1 MAKARRPR
9 ISGYLSEQQR
19 SQRGPIARRMQP
31 DFRHGLLE
39 GDSLVGRSM
48 LQRQRTRLHAFSLRA
63 TKKSLMSTVSRF
75 GVSLEE
81 DLLAA
86 FDLSIGGQGYQNRS
100 EAIRDLIRDHLIQKR
115 VVQGDAEVIGVVTL
129 VYDHRVHRLSDV
141 LADMQHKAEVVV
153 NASLH
158 IHLDEHNCL
167 EVIVIRGR
175 GNKVH
180 EIAGK
185 LIATKG
191 VQNGKLVTTSPE
203 LQH

>member
-1 MAKARRPR
+1 MNH
-9 ISGYLSEQQR
+9 L
-19 SQRGPIARRMQP
+19 
-31 DFRHGLLE
+31 
-39 GDSLVGRSM
+39 
-48 LQRQRTRLHAFSLRA
+48 
-63 TKKSLMSTVSRF
+63 SRF

-86 FDLSIGGQGYQNRS
+86 FDLSITGVGYQNRS
-100 EAIRDLIRDHLIQKR
+100 EAIRDLIRDHLIQKI
-115 VVQGDAEVIGVVTL
+115 VGQADAEVIGVVTL
-129 VYDHRVHRLSDV
+129 VCYNLFNRLGDL
-141 LADMQHKAEVVV
+141 LADMQDKAEVAV

-175 GNKVH
+175 GDKVH

-191 VQNGKLVTTSPE
+191 VQNGKLVTTTPE
-203 LQH
+203 MKH